1 MVPMLLD
8 ILDWPTM
15 EGGEEIWPTMEGGE
29 EMVPMDNGV
38 EVVDVTEDN
47 VAVSDDELVAGSFSE
62 LLLEPPKEN
71 PPLLASY
78 EGGSVEVDVIL
89 LPRLKGKPPTVDAVV
104 VDGLSEDAG
113 ATDARDC
120 MLLEIDF

>member
-1 MVPMLLD
+1 
-8 ILDWPTM
+8 
-15 EGGEEIWPTMEGGE
+15 
-29 EMVPMDNGV
+29 MVPMDNSV

-62 LLLEPPKEN
+62 LLLDPPKEN

-78 EGGSVEVDVIL
+78 EGGSVDVDVIL

-104 VDGLSEDAG
+104 DGLSEGAG
-113 ATDARDC
+113 ARDC

>member
-1 MVPMLLD
+1 
-8 ILDWPTM
+8 
-15 EGGEEIWPTMEGGE
+15 
-29 EMVPMDNGV
+29 MVPMDNGV

-62 LLLEPPKEN
+62 LLLEQPKEN

-89 LPRLKGKPPTVDAVV
+89 FPRLKGN
-104 VDGLSEDAG
+104 L
-113 ATDARDC
+113 ATH
-120 MLLEIDF
+120 